1 VPQRVSFRLLPLK
14 DRIIFRGMG
23 YTIQRK
29 GCIIH
34 GLKENMKNEKRGLP
48 QVPID
53 RRNKKG
59 V

>member
-1 VPQRVSFRLLPLK
+1 
-14 DRIIFRGMG
+14 MG